1 MFSNK
6 FCKLLRTRFY
16 RTPPV
21 LVLECLKLCFIL
33 LQKKK
38 KETSRTFFGCFS
50 VFYTKIEE
58 YFLTLAWKFIKKS
71 ISIFQNFSKQLFLQ
85 IHLPGQLTLFFIKL
99 PVSSTLIHFN
109 PMFPYLFPLMF
120 SGGTLSGGIKCDP
133 WTEMGQQHKI
143 WSL

>member
-1 MFSNK
+1 MQTFKNT
-6 FCKLLRTRFY
+6 FLQNTY
-16 RTPPV
+16 RTCTWMFKV
-21 LVLECLKLCFIL
+21 MLYFIT
-33 LQKKK
+33 KKK

-58 YFLTLAWKFIKKS
+58 HFLTLAWKFIKKS

-85 IHLPGQLTLFFIKL
+85 IHLPGQLPLFFIKL

-133 WTEMGQQHKI
+133 WPEMGQQHKI

>member
-1 MFSNK
+1 MQTFKNTFLQNTSRNCTWMFKVLLYFISKNK
-6 FCKLLRTRFY
+6 K
-16 RTPPV
+16 
-21 LVLECLKLCFIL
+21 
-33 LQKKK
+33 
-38 KETSRTFFGCFS
+38 TSRTFFGSFS

-133 WTEMGQQHKI
+133 WPEMGQQHKI